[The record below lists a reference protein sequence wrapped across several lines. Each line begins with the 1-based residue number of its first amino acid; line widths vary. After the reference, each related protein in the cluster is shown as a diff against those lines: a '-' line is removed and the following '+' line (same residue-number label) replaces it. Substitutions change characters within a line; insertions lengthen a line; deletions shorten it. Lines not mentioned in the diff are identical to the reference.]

1 MEYEQFS
8 LSKVAASQNKPTD
21 QRSFTQSQNR
31 YPSSE
36 HCQNPFAGGSSTYCA
51 GPEHQ
56 RSHPQGSSSYSS
68 PAPVAVDHT
77 QGSLS
82 EAFVIQNYHGS
93 QNYSQSHNRHPSSE
107 HSQNPYAG
115 ASSMYYGGFD
125 NQECHPQGLNR
136 YPPSEHCQSPFAGA
150 SSTYC
155 AGPEHQRSH
164 PQGDEIDVGVEAEHL
179 KLAKSKNPGTESV
192 SETREKFFYLVGKHY
207 LQTMKPQSKKEYDE
221 FLDYLQKLGAIM
233 TDVRYG
239 SLVITVKC
247 ESLQILEDLWKD
259 YSSGHLD
266 EVVQNCF
273 VTEKILKEMNL
284 AELRLKTTMDI
295 EKYNACKVYFEK
307 VVLRG

>member
-56 RSHPQGSSSYSS
+56 RSHPQG
-68 PAPVAVDHT
+68 
-77 QGSLS
+77 
-82 EAFVIQNYHGS
+82 
-93 QNYSQSHNRHPSSE
+93 HNRHPSSE